1 MEVVDQFSFRL
12 ETDQSL
18 VKRVVN
24 VPRRMG
30 SEVISDHLVL
40 RRRKTIR
47 LLLSVQDFHGS

>member
-1 MEVVDQFSFRL
+1 MVDQFSFRL

-40 RRRKTIR
+40 RRCKTI
-47 LLLSVQDFHGS
+47 LIVLSVQDFRVS